1 MGFKLHK
8 TIVMVGMMGAGKTAI
23 GTALARS
30 LCVPFLDSDAE
41 IERAANRSVAEIFN
55 RDGEAFFRD
64 RETQVI
70 ARLLETTCGVLSTGG
85 GAFMSARNR
94 ELISEK
100 GVAVWLQADLELLW
114 ARVKHKDSRPLLRTV
129 SPRETLATIKLARD
143 PVYAQ
148 ADLKVLSRPE
158 YSIPDMVARV
168 RDALL
173 SRPDVLTL
181 EAE

>member
-1 MGFKLHK
+1 
-8 TIVMVGMMGAGKTAI
+8 
-23 GTALARS
+23 
-30 LCVPFLDSDAE
+30 
-41 IERAANRSVAEIFN
+41 
-55 RDGEAFFRD
+55 
-64 RETQVI
+64 
-70 ARLLETTCGVLSTGG
+70 
-85 GAFMSARNR
+85 
-94 ELISEK
+94 
-100 GVAVWLQADLELLW
+100 VWLQADLELLW